1 MANIA
6 SARKAA
12 RQSEKRRALNASQRS
27 ELRSAIK
34 RVRKAIEAGDKVAAR
49 AVLRESTKVLDTIA
63 DKKIIHKNKASR
75 HKSRLSA
82 AIKAMAYTP
91 SPAAPAGNGAGATPS
106 GRSFLRPARRVSS
119 LSRAKPNR
127 KLFAAG
133 SIFSSSRST
142 TTQRTP
148 ADITGLR

>member
-12 RQSEKRRALNASQRS
+12 RQSEKRRLHNTSLRS

-34 RVRKAIEAGDKVAAR
+34 RVRKAIEAGDKAAAR
-49 AVLRESTKVLDTIA
+49 TVLRDSTKVLDSIA

-82 AIKAMAYTP
+82 AIKAMA
-91 SPAAPAGNGAGATPS
+91 
-106 GRSFLRPARRVSS
+106 
-119 LSRAKPNR
+119 
-127 KLFAAG
+127 
-133 SIFSSSRST
+133 
-142 TTQRTP
+142 
-148 ADITGLR
+148 

>member
-49 AVLRESTKVLDTIA
+49 TVLRESTKVLDTIA

-75 HKSRLSA
+75 HKSRLAA
-82 AIKAMAYTP
+82 AIKAMA
-91 SPAAPAGNGAGATPS
+91 
-106 GRSFLRPARRVSS
+106 
-119 LSRAKPNR
+119 
-127 KLFAAG
+127 
-133 SIFSSSRST
+133 
-142 TTQRTP
+142 
-148 ADITGLR
+148 